1 MALTLV
7 LGPANSAKAG
17 EVFSAY
23 GAAAHRGGLLVVPN
37 ARDAE
42 HYARELARS
51 GAVLG
56 SVPTFGGLTEE
67 IARRSGYAAR
77 RLTTLQRDRVVGRA
91 VETARLESLAR
102 AAETSGFA
110 AAAVELIAELERS
123 MVSPQRFAQAMS
135 RWAAE
140 DPGASGKALARE

>member
-56 SVPTFGGLTEE
+56 SVLTFGGLTEE

-77 RLTTLQRDRVVGRA
+77 RLVLSWRCQRHRPAMERNDRRA
-91 VETARLESLAR
+91 SRRPRPRADRCRLA
-102 AAETSGFA
+102 
-110 AAAVELIAELERS
+110 
-123 MVSPQRFAQAMS
+123 
-135 RWAAE
+135 
-140 DPGASGKALARE
+140 